1 MSFLVIEG
9 LDGSGKSTQIQLLQE
24 YFYNKNIEYKYLHFP
39 KTDESGIFGELISM
53 FLRGEFGD
61 LNNVHPYL
69 VSLLYA
75 GDRENS
81 KRIIKNWLSNNY
93 LVLIDR
99 YVYSN
104 IAFQCAK
111 LENNKDKEKLKNWI
125 LNFEFNYYEIPKPSL
140 CLFLDVPFEFTS
152 NKLKENRVGQDREYL
167 KGQTDIHEQNI
178 DFQRKVKQEYLRLV
192 EEEEKFIRIDC
203 SKENDTILS
212 ADVIFQRIINKCK
225 EKELF

>member
-1 MSFLVIEG
+1 MEG